1 MKTMEIKWKQEFIWN
16 KDDETT
22 SVDKLYIIIHREDL
36 NEGKN
41 AVNPW
46 WMYTYAVQLPD
57 THVLYPGVEGKQDY
71 WLTANEAKK
80 DALRR
85 IQSNERTSIYLTT
98 PLAIM

>member
-22 SVDKLYIIIHREDL
+22 SVGKLYIVVHRDNL
-36 NEGKN
+36 NEG
-41 AVNPW
+41 AVNSY

-57 THVLYPGVEGKQDY
+57 THVLYPGVYGKQDY
-71 WLTANEAKK
+71 WLTADEAKE

-98 PLAIM
+98 PFTMETV